1 MVSLIDIQTFPKSRC
16 HLSPLATLCLR
27 LECVDWPN
35 AVLHPVGQT
44 LIPVYENQYRSDLPK
59 ESQRS
64 VIEPWRRCCERHVR
78 RHDSCNGF
86 EDMSNGVV
94 DIVPRDVM
102 GIAKMSERMT
112 RFNGSIVIVNAISAQ
127 SKSENISSLGKVS
140 NNICGNPIVS
150 LATVES
156 FK

>member
-1 MVSLIDIQTFPKSRC
+1 
-16 HLSPLATLCLR
+16 
-27 LECVDWPN
+27 
-35 AVLHPVGQT
+35 
-44 LIPVYENQYRSDLPK
+44 
-59 ESQRS
+59 
-64 VIEPWRRCCERHVR
+64 
-78 RHDSCNGF
+78 
-86 EDMSNGVV
+86 MSNGVV